1 MHKFLTAVVILLTL
15 STSSMAD
22 EISEGMPL
30 LTVGDFSVKN
40 IVKAKLWYEGVEIE
54 KSSQNELN
62 QHLNQV
68 FLP

>member
-1 MHKFLTAVVILLTL
+1 
-15 STSSMAD
+15 MAD

-68 FLP
+68 FLPEEITVALEKFDS